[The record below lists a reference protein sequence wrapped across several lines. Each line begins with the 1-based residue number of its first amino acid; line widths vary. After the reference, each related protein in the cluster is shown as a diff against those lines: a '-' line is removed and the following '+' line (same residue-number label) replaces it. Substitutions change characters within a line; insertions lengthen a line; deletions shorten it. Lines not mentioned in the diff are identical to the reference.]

1 MIQHYP
7 WNNNFKSKHCQQ
19 ILNIKEFQQF
29 IIYFKQTIVYVRV
42 ALIVFFSFF
51 YERNCTFYNLKRR
64 YKMIINRSTF
74 PSPHVAD

>member
-29 IIYFKQTIVYVRV
+29 VIYFKQTIVYVRV
-42 ALIVFFSFF
+42 ALIVFFIFF
-51 YERNCTFYNLKRR
+51 MKEIVPF
-64 YKMIINRSTF
+64 II
-74 PSPHVAD
+74 